1 MQACAEREKAAKK
14 KADESQENQQNES
27 DLAVAH
33 LLQSECNTHSDYL
46 NLLETSTIP
55 TVPYTRNSP
64 NRITSSA
71 ITATA
76 KSKSTTE
83 KKSFIQT
90 SSLKKDSE
98 GVYSQVNKEKE
109 DSRKVAN
116 QQLLKETKITASE
129 QTQNFNN
136 DLGTQNMFENNV
148 VQSLKVSSEKNKN
161 DLQNYNH
168 NQEEKNQKSLA
179 SLVKSGSSNRN
190 LGMNQTPA
198 NKNPV
203 VVAGTFHPFPDPKKP
218 EIAVSALA
226 QDRLRQQQFHKLSP
240 SRVINQVEPLPGPQ
254 KARVI
259 PMQKGM
265 PHPSATSSQVSLKAE
280 SVTESKQNKLVKL
293 KTLSIQD
300 ESKVE
305 RETDSAEHQAQS
317 TSKIIKSEEKKIF
330 PSQVEEKTAH
340 RKKSKERTKA
350 ALDEKNIMRDGQ
362 KSLVFNESDQASTSN
377 QKSESD
383 ATTAQQQTL
392 SPDSTYPHPLFYGGF
407 TYPPVTWANHEIYN
421 QAYIHQAHLIES
433 MINQQPNRMFEN
445 KNTTVRSQ
453 QVKDETLKNYGNSH
467 LSKNPQIQPN
477 STNENTR
484 IVRERSMSNHNYQ
497 RSPNSKK
504 TQVHDQQRL
513 LPQKLHV
520 CI

>member
-1 MQACAEREKAAKK
+1 MGQRLKA
-14 KADESQENQQNES
+14 SLQQ
-27 DLAVAH
+27 
-33 LLQSECNTHSDYL
+33 
-46 NLLETSTIP
+46 
-55 TVPYTRNSP
+55 
-64 NRITSSA
+64 
-71 ITATA
+71 
-76 KSKSTTE
+76 K

-148 VQSLKVSSEKNKN
+148 VQSLKVSSEK
-161 DLQNYNH
+161 
-168 NQEEKNQKSLA
+168 EKNQKSLA

-340 RKKSKERTKA
+340 R
-350 ALDEKNIMRDGQ
+350 
-362 KSLVFNESDQASTSN
+362 
-377 QKSESD
+377 
-383 ATTAQQQTL
+383 
-392 SPDSTYPHPLFYGGF
+392 
-407 TYPPVTWANHEIYN
+407 
-421 QAYIHQAHLIES
+421 
-433 MINQQPNRMFEN
+433 
-445 KNTTVRSQ
+445 
-453 QVKDETLKNYGNSH
+453 
-467 LSKNPQIQPN
+467 
-477 STNENTR
+477 
-484 IVRERSMSNHNYQ
+484 
-497 RSPNSKK
+497 
-504 TQVHDQQRL
+504 
-513 LPQKLHV
+513 
-520 CI
+520 